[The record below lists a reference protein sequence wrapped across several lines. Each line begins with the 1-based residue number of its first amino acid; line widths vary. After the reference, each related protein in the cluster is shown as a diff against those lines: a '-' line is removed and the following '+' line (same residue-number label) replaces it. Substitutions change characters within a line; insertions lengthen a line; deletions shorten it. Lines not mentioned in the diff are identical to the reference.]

1 VLSILIAVQNLTKVF
16 GKTTVVDNLSFE
28 LTTGQT
34 LALIGTSGSGKTT
47 TLKMLNR
54 LIEPTSGNILLNGQN
69 IRKQPVAHMR
79 RQMGYVIQQIGLFPH
94 YTIAENIA
102 IVPQLLGWSADR
114 IAAQVE
120 TLLSRLGLPP
130 EEYLHRYPAE
140 LSGGQRQR
148 VGIARALAA
157 DPPLILMD
165 EPFSALDPIT
175 RSELRRDFIQ
185 LEALRSKTI
194 VFVTHDVKEAFELA
208 DQVCLL
214 DAGQLQQ
221 LGTPRELLFQ
231 PSNDFVRRFLAPS
244 RLQLAYEVL
253 QLSDLTETEN
263 TGIPTGH
270 RAIRLAFDLSLQQAQ
285 QQLLQP
291 SDVPLLG
298 QLPSGQWFRPAQLTA
313 TAFRYLQAS

>member
-1 VLSILIAVQNLTKVF
+1 MIAVENLTKIF
-16 GKTTVVDNLSFE
+16 GGTTVVDNISFE
-28 LTTGQT
+28 LAAGQT

-54 LIEPTSGNILLNGQN
+54 LVEPTSGKITINGQH
-69 IRKQPVAHMR
+69 IREQSISNMR
-79 RQMGYVIQQIGLFPH
+79 RQMGYVIQQVGLFPH

-102 IVPQLLGWSADR
+102 TVPQLLAWPADR
-114 IAAQVE
+114 IAAQAE
-120 TLLSRLGLPP
+120 KLLARLGLPP
-130 EEYLHRYPAE
+130 GEYLHRYPAE

-175 RSELRRDFIQ
+175 RSELRHDFLQ
-185 LEALRSKTI
+185 LEELRSKTV
-194 VFVTHDVKEAFELA
+194 VFVTHDVEEAFELA
-208 DQVCLL
+208 DLICLL

-231 PSNDFVRRFLAPS
+231 PANNFVKRFLAPS
-244 RLQLAYEVL
+244 RLRLAYEVL
-253 QLSDLTETEN
+253 QVKDLIQLKDSN
-263 TGIPTGH
+263 LPQGHKALPLTG
-270 RAIRLAFDLSLQQAQ
+270 DLSLQQAQ
-285 QQLLQP
+285 QQLLQATE
-291 SDVPLLG
+291 VPLLG

-313 TAFRYLQAS
+313 TAFHYLQA